1 MRPDPNWMLQFCK
14 NYRTYTV
21 CFQILLAT
29 TLWIWLVNILT
40 KYLNTGAEDLVILY
54 QEWSG
59 ANPYNLRNTTAVAI
73 ASHTWR
79 TYQKC
84 ISAPSIRNQEI
95 FHVQMHG
102 FVPLSQRVTA
112 SQRLAAH
119 LDFIHYEKTALLF
132 TDIRFF
138 YYAKFLMLC
147 YNFKK
152 SPELICSINGN
163 SCITTLS

>member
-1 MRPDPNWMLQFCK
+1 MLQFCK

-29 TLWIWLVNILT
+29 TLWSWLGNILT

-73 ASHTWR
+73 ASHTWQ

-84 ISAPSIRNQEI
+84 ISDPSTRNQEI
-95 FHVQMHG
+95 FYLQMHG
-102 FVPLSQRVTA
+102 SVPPQSAWA
-112 SQRLAAH
+112 SFTKTSSTPRL
-119 LDFIHYEKTALLF
+119 HYEKTALLY

-138 YYAKFLMLC
+138 YYVMFLKLC

-152 SPELICSINGN
+152 SPELIGSINGN
-163 SCITTLS
+163 SCITPLS